1 MSNLFKN
8 YEECESVIIKMSSD
22 LTDGSIKNIVLAI
35 NVCHSLQNDKD
46 KIYRLT
52 QTFIETLWDIPEAI
66 EQGFHKYLRT
76 RARKIKALFQY
87 HNKHCPNNELCK
99 VCEIMNNNKERMR
112 NINERKR
119 PELCSE

>member
-1 MSNLFKN
+1 MSKLFKN
-8 YEECESVIIKMSSD
+8 YEECESVIIKMSSG

-35 NVCHSLQNDKD
+35 NVCHSLQDDKD

-52 QTFIETLWDIPEAI
+52 QTFMETLWDKPEAI
-66 EQGFHKYLRT
+66 EMGFHKYFRLR
-76 RARKIKALFQY
+76 ANKIKGLFLY
-87 HNKHCPNNELCK
+87 HDKHCPKNELCK
-99 VCEIMNNNKERMR
+99 VCEIMNTNKERMR